1 MPVSE
6 IDNIPAI
13 INQVA
18 RIHPSTVL
26 DLGVGG
32 GKYGVL
38 CREVLDWKYGRMERP
53 TWETEINGV
62 EGYYG
67 YKNPAWGVYNVIT
80 RRDFSKFHPGFMA
93 GYDLVLMIDSLE
105 HIEKE
110 KGKALLTHL
119 IENNAN
125 VIVSCPDGDYPQG
138 AVFGNE
144 LEVHR
149 AVWTKDDLKL
159 MGGRVLYHGVCT
171 VCRFNRQ

>member
-38 CREVLDWKYGRMERP
+38 CREVLDWKYGRVRRDDWKAKIYGMEGHYAYR
-53 TWETEINGV
+53 
-62 EGYYG
+62 
-67 YKNPAWGVYNVIT
+67 NPAWGVYNHVFEE
-80 RRDFSKFHPGFMA
+80 DFALTPPDFTI

-171 VCRFNRQ
+171 VCRFSRQ